1 MRLPK
6 LIDNVITYVSGALT
20 RVFGLNDDAYPPTGT
35 QPYEGEPSRKKRF
48 SDW

>member
-6 LIDNVITYVSGALT
+6 LIDDVITYVSGALT
-20 RVFGLNDDAYPPTGT
+20 RIFGLNDDAYPPSGT
-35 QPYEGEPSRKKRF
+35 QPYEGEISHKKRS